1 MGCVMVA
8 WIWIQDL
15 HVTGENNM
23 KQHVQHVGQHV
34 HNLHLGLLKLAS
46 MESKATSTARGTLYK
61 AKVQNEN
68 RKMPI
73 SANLPCL
80 LSPINL
86 PASIQTISKLLG
98 ANTGSARTDHLLSE
112 AAMNPT
118 TFTSFTEDECSRCPD
133 ASRLQLRVWWITL
146 NMSISMHFQSVS
158 PPGFNMGAFTKS
170 RRSSCGFVWK

>member
-1 MGCVMVA
+1 MCHGRLNLDPGSA
-8 WIWIQDL
+8 RDR
-15 HVTGENNM
+15 GNNM

-73 SANLPCL
+73 YANLPCL

-98 ANTGSARTDHLLSE
+98 ANTGSARTDHLLS
-112 AAMNPT
+112 
-118 TFTSFTEDECSRCPD
+118 
-133 ASRLQLRVWWITL
+133 
-146 NMSISMHFQSVS
+146 
-158 PPGFNMGAFTKS
+158 
-170 RRSSCGFVWK
+170 